1 MQSPRDQ
8 SPIKRSSYH
17 FLSWE
22 RSSRAEEA
30 LHMGIRPIPRSRLF
44 GGGVSPRGGRGAR
57 APLSQQP
64 GAIGVTCSQVGSTRA
79 CWAFLPLLLLLLLLP
94 GPQCYSRALP
104 ARRCPVG
111 GEGRGAMSDASTKI
125 TLWPRSRVHAQPLR
139 QRKRGEEGSE
149 AA

>member
-17 FLSWE
+17 FLCWE
-22 RSSRAEEA
+22 RSSLAEEA
-30 LHMGIRPIPRSRLF
+30 LHMGIRPIPGPRLPRW
-44 GGGVSPRGGRGAR
+44 GGFSPGRTGSPCCDVPAAR
-57 APLSQQP
+57 
-64 GAIGVTCSQVGSTRA
+64 CHW
-79 CWAFLPLLLLLLLLP
+79 CHLLP
-94 GPQCYSRALP
+94 GRFNRRLLGLPPTPAPAPPPRAAVLFPGTSCTALSR
-104 ARRCPVG
+104 G
-111 GEGRGAMSDASTKI
+111 WGAMLSDASTKI